1 MSTPVAAAIAWNRVA
16 FADLTPHQLY
26 ELLQLRTDVFVMEQ
40 ACAFQDMDGYDHLAV
55 HLLGT
60 EVPATAAQG
69 QGAPLI
75 AYARLFPAKIKFA
88 EASIGRVITRDTVR
102 GTGLGHVLICEAIR
116 AVAALWGVQPIRI
129 GAQSRLTAYYRQH
142 GFVEVGPTY
151 LEDNIDH
158 QDMLWQPPSN
168 QTDSVNSHGAT
179 PP

>member
-1 MSTPVAAAIAWNRVA
+1 MSTAADRTAAPVLAWKRVA

-40 ACAFQDMDGYDHLAV
+40 DCAFQDMDGFDDRAV

-60 EVPATAAQG
+60 TAAAAIAG
-69 QGAPLI
+69 QGDQGTPLI
-75 AYARLFPAKIKFA
+75 AYARLFPAGIKFA

-102 GTGLGHVLICEAIR
+102 GAGLGHVLIREAICSVG
-116 AVAALWGVQPIRI
+116 AIWGVQPIRI

-142 GFVEVGPTY
+142 GFVEVGTSY

-158 QDMLWQPPSN
+158 QDMVWQPPSK
-168 QTDSVNSHGAT
+168 
-179 PP
+179 

>member
-1 MSTPVAAAIAWNRVA
+1 MSAAAGSTAAPEIVWKRVP

-40 ACAFQDMDGYDHLAV
+40 DCAFQDMDGYDHLAV

-60 EVPATAAQG
+60 SVPATAVEGQG
-69 QGAPLI
+69 GAPLI
-75 AYARLFPAKIKFA
+75 AYARLFPAGIKFA

-102 GTGLGHVLICEAIR
+102 GTGLGHVLIREAICS
-116 AVAALWGVQPIRI
+116 VGALWGVQPIRI

-142 GFVEVGPTY
+142 GFVEVGPSY

-158 QDMLWQPPSN
+158 QDMLWQPPSK
-168 QTDSVNSHGAT
+168 
-179 PP
+179 

>member
-1 MSTPVAAAIAWNRVA
+1 MSTPVAAEIAWNRVA

-40 ACAFQDMDGYDHLAV
+40 ACAFQDMDGFDHLAV

-60 EVPATAAQG
+60 SAMPG
-69 QGAPLI
+69 QGEQLI
-75 AYARLFPAKIKFA
+75 ACARLFPSGIKFA

-102 GTGLGHVLICEAIR
+102 GTGLGHMLIREAI
-116 AVAALWGVQPIRI
+116 ASVGALWGMQPIRI

-168 QTDSVNSHGAT
+168 PTDNVNPHGAIS
-179 PP
+179 P

>member
-1 MSTPVAAAIAWNRVA
+1 MSTPVAAAIAWKRVA
-16 FADLTPHQLY
+16 FAELTPHQLY

-40 ACAFQDMDGYDHLAV
+40 DCAFQDMDGYDHLAV

-69 QGAPLI
+69 QGTPLI
-75 AYARLFPAKIKFA
+75 AYARLFPAGIKFA

-102 GTGLGHVLICEAIR
+102 GTGLGHVLIREAICS
-116 AVAALWGVQPIRI
+116 VGALWGVQPIRI

-142 GFVEVGPTY
+142 GFVEVGPIY
-151 LEDNIDH
+151 LDDNIDH
-158 QDMLWQPPSN
+158 QDMLL
-168 QTDSVNSHGAT
+168 T

>member
-1 MSTPVAAAIAWNRVA
+1 MSEKADVTAAPVLAWKRVA

-40 ACAFQDMDGYDHLAV
+40 ECPFQDMDGYDHLAV

-60 EVPATAAQG
+60 AEPASTG
-69 QGAPLI
+69 EGRGAPLI
-75 AYARLFPAKIKFA
+75 AYARLFPAGVKFA

-102 GTGLGHVLICEAIR
+102 GTGLGHVLIREAI
-116 AVAALWGVQPIRI
+116 ASVGVLWGVQPIRI

-142 GFVEVGPTY
+142 GFVAVGPSY

-158 QDMLWQPPSN
+158 QDMLF
-168 QTDSVNSHGAT
+168 T